1 MTVYSTRQEYSALS
15 DRVLFALGRPGD
27 TLKPTYN
34 SPRETHTAG
43 KVTRRRNRQ
52 PVIDRND
59 PTLRR
64 R

>member
-1 MTVYSTRQEYSALS
+1 VTVYSTRQEHSALS

-27 TLKPTYN
+27 TLKPTHD
-34 SPRETHTAG
+34 SPRETRIAG
-43 KVTRRRNRQ
+43 KVTRRRDRQ
-52 PVIDRND
+52 PVIDRNN